1 MTIREAKSIVDRYE
15 MKSVMSPDEEFLLI
29 EAFNYIIDETRDSD
43 YMIRL
48 GGYYYEQKDFDLAL
62 KYYEMA
68 DSYGNPWAPEGLGYI
83 WYYGR
88 TGEVDYKKAFEYYS
102 KASENGFLRSRMKI
116 ADMYRNGYYVEK
128 DYDKYCELIEELYKL
143 SMDGYGWDEANDI
156 GFRLAKIRKEQGR
169 TEEAIELLE
178 DAKSYLASKLV
189 DNPFFGDM
197 NVMNWIVNDLY
208 ELTEIDKAD
217 LDLYDLYRLMKEP
230 CEVVFRY
237 SEDDYTVRATRED
250 DGSVSVR
257 FGDKWYRDIDEFFKK
272 AEIDGERIPVLYPY
286 IYALREA

>member
-128 DYDKYCELIEELYKL
+128 DYDKYCELIEELYRL

-272 AEIDGERIPVLYPY
+272 AEIDGERIPLLYPY

>member
-128 DYDKYCELIEELYKL
+128 DYDKYCELIEELYRL